1 MLYFIYTGKL
11 SFIVTL
17 QFLQWLNFNQ
27 SQCCF
32 FSHRHA
38 LEQYSFS
45 IVWNFQRMT
54 EEIGVKLTLQQC
66 HSICLRISKGWF
78 GKHSWKSEN
87 YNAKVTQR
95 YGVCGDSGIHI
106 KNGTIK
112 PSFKFLWKC
121 YPTLNCRSNLSDI
134 VDTIPK
140 SKRNRRCILHSL
152 ETHKARASG

>member
-27 SQCCF
+27 SQCYF

-66 HSICLRISKGWF
+66 YSICLRISKGWF

-87 YNAKVTQR
+87 YNTKVTQR

-106 KNGTIK
+106 KEWDDKTLIQVSLKILSYFELQIK
-112 PSFKFLWKC
+112 FKWHC
-121 YPTLNCRSNLSDI
+121 WH
-134 VDTIPK
+134 DTK
-140 SKRNRRCILHSL
+140 K
-152 ETHKARASG
+152 